1 MAQQTALTQVM
12 SDIKAYVMSLDV
24 PNNPVYQE
32 NEILILSCFK
42 KAMEICEGR
51 LAVEKE
57 QIKNAVMYGLDEDG
71 HTGDWKMSVT
81 ENYYNKTYKDG
92 TTI

>member
-1 MAQQTALTQVM
+1 MTAVEWV
-12 SDIKAYVMSLDV
+12 IKELIENGNWFGFGEEIQNILDKGI
-24 PNNPVYQE
+24 Q
-32 NEILILSCFK
+32 I
-42 KAMEICEGR
+42 
-51 LAVEKE
+51 EKE